1 MSVSC
6 EVYVGYTIEIET
18 NLSHADFKKIHE
30 FEDKYPE
37 VDKYNHHCDD
47 YEGRVLLIADGMCSD
62 FARLIYVD
70 KYIDG
75 GSLGDSNEYFE
86 LAQPASTESDDKISK
101 LRDYYFKYTGKSM
114 ADYVTETQPKIK
126 YAMWSLWG

>member
-6 EVYVGYTIEIET
+6 EIYVGYTIEIET

-37 VDKYNHHCDD
+37 IDKYNHHWDD

-86 LAQPASTESDDKISK
+86 LASSIMGNERISIPEPMDDEEFEEF
-101 LRDYYFKYTGKSM
+101 FKSF
-114 ADYVTETQPKIK
+114 
-126 YAMWSLWG
+126 

>member
-6 EVYVGYTIEIET
+6 EIYVGYTIEIET
-18 NLSHADFKKIHE
+18 NLSHADFEKIHE

-37 VDKYNHHCDD
+37 VDKYNHHWDD
-47 YEGRVLLIADGMCSD
+47 YEGRVLLIADGMCGE

-86 LAQPASTESDDKISK
+86 LEEPRSLVNVGKIND
-101 LRDYYFKYTGKSM
+101 LVNYYLAYTGKTD
-114 ADYVTETQPKIK
+114 AEYELGTVK

>member
-30 FEDKYPE
+30 FEDRYPE
-37 VDKYNHHCDD
+37 VDKYNHHCND
-47 YEGRVLLIADGMCSD
+47 YEGRVLLIADGMCSE

-86 LAQPASTESDDKISK
+86 LKEPDSLVNVGKIND
-101 LRDYYFKYTGKSM
+101 LVNYYLAYTGKTD
-114 ADYVTETQPKIK
+114 AEYELGTVK

>member
-37 VDKYNHHCDD
+37 IDKYNHHCDD
-47 YEGRVLLIADGMCSD
+47 YEGRVLLITDGMCSE

-86 LAQPASTESDDKISK
+86 LEEPGSLVNVGKIND
-101 LRDYYFKYTGKSM
+101 LVNYYLAYTGKTD
-114 ADYVTETQPKIK
+114 AEYELGTVK

>member
-30 FEDKYPE
+30 FEDRYPE
-37 VDKYNHHCDD
+37 VDKYNHHCND
-47 YEGRVLLIADGMCSD
+47 YEGRVLLITDGMCSE

-86 LAQPASTESDDKISK
+86 LEEPGSLVNVGKIND
-101 LRDYYFKYTGKSM
+101 LVNYYLAYTGKTD
-114 ADYVTETQPKIK
+114 AEYELGTIK